1 MSPAKKGAKP
11 RRCPETP
18 ASRHNRPPT
27 PPTKFG
33 YYTDN
38 FMACYLF
45 DTIQEWNDF
54 VGSYMTIKEVA
65 TGLSNHDINS
75 AYITSWLELV
85 DDHARRY
92 PGEAEGRPMIP
103 HDIRKVQVEI
113 WVLRNMTVPAD
124 WSTYWPEYEEKD
136 IALEESEA

>member
-1 MSPAKKGAKP
+1 
-11 RRCPETP
+11 
-18 ASRHNRPPT
+18 
-27 PPTKFG
+27 
-33 YYTDN
+33 
-38 FMACYLF
+38 MACYLF

-103 HDIRKVQVEI
+103 HDIRKVQVEL
-113 WVLRNMTVPAD
+113 WGLRNMRVPAD

-136 IALEESEA
+136 IALTQECASVGGK